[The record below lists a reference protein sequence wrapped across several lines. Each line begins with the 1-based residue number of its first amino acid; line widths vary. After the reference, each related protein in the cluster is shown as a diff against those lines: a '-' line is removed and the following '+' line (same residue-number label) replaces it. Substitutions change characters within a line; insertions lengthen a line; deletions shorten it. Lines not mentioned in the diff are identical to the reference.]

1 MKITLE
7 LADIDYASVVKFALP
22 LLQGKLAEGDSEA
35 SKMLA
40 QIAKMPPSIAAG
52 MVDFLPQDTKNEL
65 AVMLVNQ
72 NKDSI
77 VKAVTEYAEKKGL
90 SFRISAFSAE
100 E

>member
-40 QIAKMPPSIAAG
+40 QIAKMPSGNFPSMCGRRTMPG
-52 MVDFLPQDTKNEL
+52 MRPGRKMTTLWTK
-65 AVMLVNQ
+65 
-72 NKDSI
+72 
-77 VKAVTEYAEKKGL
+77 
-90 SFRISAFSAE
+90 
-100 E
+100 